1 MLQSLFYFV
10 GWAIRRT
17 FGRELRME
25 PEIYQRDVKGKSDEE
40 VLIAAGQ
47 RLFSNETPYL
57 QMAAQVRSTQSL
69 VAALKK
75 ASEDSGAV
83 SARLFWLT
91 LALVGALSS
100 RRSRPG
106 GHI

>member
-1 MLQSLFYFV
+1 
-10 GWAIRRT
+10 
-17 FGRELRME
+17 ME
-25 PEIYQRDVKGKSDEE
+25 PGIYERDVKGKSDEE

-57 QMAAQVRSTQSL
+57 QMAAQVRATQSL

-91 LALVGALSS
+91 LALVGAALIQAMASGWPYLTWWANHKLHLSVF
-100 RRSRPG
+100 R
-106 GHI
+106 